1 MINVNGKDMEV
12 PIILREVSLLVF
24 LRDFAGFTGTK
35 YGCGAGLCGAC
46 MVHLDGEAITSCQYL
61 VSDVLNRRI
70 TTIEGLA
77 DTVSTEDLHPLQK
90 AWIEFSVPQCGYC
103 QAGQIMAAAAILSKT
118 AEPSLD
124 DIRTGMA
131 GNLCRC
137 GTYKRIQKAIL
148 KASEEMSNDK
158 K

>member
-1 MINVNGKDMEV
+1 MLNINGKEIEV
-12 PIILREVSLLVF
+12 PANLREISLLIF
-24 LRDFAGFTGTK
+24 LREFAGFTGTK

-61 VSDVLNRRI
+61 VSDVMDHRI

-77 DTVSTEDLHPLQK
+77 DTTSTGDLHPLQK

-103 QAGQIMAAAAILSKT
+103 QAGQIMTAAALLDKIPK
-118 AEPSLD
+118 PSLD
-124 DIRTGMA
+124 DVRAGMA

-148 KASEEMSNDK
+148 KASEEISDERK
-158 K
+158 